1 MAKKRPQPRKR
12 TAMGATP
19 KPSQS
24 EEDWKYKVR
33 DAASTLIRAEEIS
46 RDPKLHAAALKELE
60 RIAAEAKK
68 VIARNQRGTALMRKK
83 P

>member
-1 MAKKRPQPRKR
+1 
-12 TAMGATP
+12 MGATP

-46 RDPKLHAAALKELE
+46 RDPKLHTAALKELE